1 MVPRLKERYTTEVVA
16 ALKKEHNIT
25 NPMCVPRLEKIVVNT
40 CMKEAIQNQ
49 KLLDSAAS
57 ELALITGQKALIRR
71 ARKSIA
77 NFKLREGMPIGA
89 KVTLRGDRMWFFL
102 DRLISVA
109 IPRIR
114 DFRGLSPKAFDGR
127 GNYSLGLTEQ
137 ILFPEIDY
145 DKISKIH
152 GMNITFVTT
161 ANTDAEARSLLK
173 FLGFPFRA

>member
-1 MVPRLKERYTTEVVA
+1 MVPRLKERYVAEVVPS
-16 ALKKEHNIT
+16 LKKEHGYT

-40 CMKEAIQNQ
+40 CLKEAIQNQ
-49 KLLDSAAS
+49 KLLDSAAT
-57 ELALITGQKALIRR
+57 ELGLITGQKAQIRR

-89 KVTLRGDRMWFFL
+89 RVTLRGDRMWYFL
-102 DRLISVA
+102 DRLIAVA

-137 ILFPEIDY
+137 ILFPEIEY
-145 DKISKIH
+145 DKITKIH

-161 ANTDAEARSLLK
+161 ANSDAEARSLLR